1 MKSIKPGRMTS
12 FQGFVGSI
20 IAIVFGIFWLFIVTS
35 FMFENEDIPKAI
47 FFAFAFF
54 GVIFIVIGIVNAVV
68 EYKNAFSKNRY
79 SLLDVVDSSEE
90 KDPFLFEK
98 DTAPVHNLNYCPHC
112 GTPIQKD
119 YNFCPGCGK
128 KIK

>member
-20 IAIVFGIFWLFIVTS
+20 IAIVFGIFWLFLVTS
-35 FMFENEDIPKAI
+35 FMFENEDIPQAI

-54 GVIFIVIGIVNAVV
+54 GVVFIVIGIVNAVV

-90 KDPFLFEK
+90 QDPFHFKNNTTKL
-98 DTAPVHNLNYCPHC
+98 DTINYCPHC
-112 GTPIQKD
+112 GTSIQKE
-119 YNFCPGCGK
+119 YNFCPGCGTK
-128 KIK
+128 LK